1 MTIFCNIPRSVAPI
15 CVSTHFHSATYLKLH
30 CSFGEAFMFD
40 IFIAFSVDLM
50 FLHARSFLLFI
61 LLGDSVKI

>member
-1 MTIFCNIPRSVAPI
+1 
-15 CVSTHFHSATYLKLH
+15 
-30 CSFGEAFMFD
+30 MFD